1 MSLTSFLR
9 GFRATTTFALTTALV
24 LTPAVA
30 EAAAKTPSK
39 TPRAALTEAHGKA
52 PAKGAI
58 KSVGKRQTPATPQT
72 TAASDTGLGDAV
84 GLGPTMQ
91 LAAMTTGIAA
101 SPAVWAGN
109 ETGCKVVTPLLA
121 SQPGSIM
128 AGNFRDAD
136 ANCYVWLNLQQ
147 SSLLTGSEI
156 CKTALHE
163 MGHLNGLQHSQN
175 PLDIMFAPFR
185 ADPIPPEC
193 QAPAAPIVAVKAK
206 PKGTA
211 AATRTKMVC
220 PPGATN
226 ADYCQAAQKP
236 KAKTKKK

>member
-1 MSLTSFLR
+1 MLLHTTLR
-9 GFRATTTFALTTALV
+9 GFRAATTLAAIAAMALA
-24 LTPAVA
+24 PAVA
-30 EAAAKTPSK
+30 DAAGKKPSK

-52 PAKGAI
+52 PATGAI
-58 KSVGKRQTPATPQT
+58 KAVGKRQAPAGPQS
-72 TAASDTGLGDAV
+72 TATSDSGLGNTP
-84 GLGPTMQ
+84 GLGPTRQ

-101 SPAVWAGN
+101 SPAIWVGHA
-109 ETGCKVVTPLLA
+109 TGCKIVTPLLA
-121 SQPGSIM
+121 SEPGNIM
-128 AGNFRDAD
+128 AGNFRDSD

-147 SSLLTGSEI
+147 SAMLTGSEI
-156 CKTALHE
+156 CKTVLHE

-175 PLDIMFAPFR
+175 PLDIMFAPFK
-185 ADPIPPEC
+185 ADPIPAEC
-193 QAPAAPIVAVKAK
+193 QAPAAPIVAIKAK